1 MLYGQIIAWTAV
13 VYVAILTVI
22 SILCVIAKTNKKIS
36 PRLIALFAGLII
48 CLGVM
53 CGALILCMCYVASS
67 HVLPVGVFFIVIFLF
82 FWTLLICMEFINA
95 ID

>member
-1 MLYGQIIAWTAV
+1 MLYAQIIAWTAV

-22 SILCVIAKTNKKIS
+22 SISCAIAKTNKKIS

-53 CGALILCMCYVASS
+53 CGAFILYMCYVASFD
-67 HVLPVGVFFIVIFLF
+67 VFLGVFFIVIFLF

>member
-53 CGALILCMCYVASS
+53 CGALILCMCYVASFD
-67 HVLPVGVFFIVIFLF
+67 VFLGVFFIVIFLF
-82 FWTLLICMEFINA
+82 FWTLLICMEIDA

>member
-53 CGALILCMCYVASS
+53 CGALILCMCYVASFD
-67 HVLPVGVFFIVIFLF
+67 VFLGVFFIVIFLF
-82 FWTLLICMEFINA
+82 FWTLLICMEFIDA